1 MISALAGFAA
11 GAIHVLTGPD
21 HLAAISP
28 LALDQKKSSWAVGFR
43 WGLGHTTGVGLVG
56 LLAMIGREL
65 IPVELI
71 STYSERIVGLVL
83 ISIGVWGIQKALT
96 KKIHSHHHTHD
107 GQEHVHMHVHTA
119 DLHESENSH
128 RHTHAAL
135 AVGIIH
141 GLAGSSH
148 FLGILPALALPT
160 RTDAAVYLL
169 AFGAGT
175 IVAMMA
181 FASVMGAMAVS
192 FAHKG
197 IHLYKRL
204 LVGFSAASIVIGG
217 VWLFI

>member
-1 MISALAGFAA
+1 MISVLAGFAA

-28 LALDQKKSSWAVGFR
+28 LALDQKKSSWNVGFR
-43 WGLGHTTGVGLVG
+43 WGLGHTAGVGLVG
-56 LLAMIGREL
+56 LLALAGREL
-65 IPVELI
+65 IPVQLI
-71 STYSERIVGLVL
+71 SSYSERVVGLVL
-83 ISIGVWGIQKALT
+83 IAIGIWGIQKALSRN
-96 KKIHSHHHTHD
+96 IHSHHHIHD
-107 GQEHVHMHVHTA
+107 GREHVHMHMHTA
-119 DLHESENSH
+119 AAHDSDNAH

-141 GLAGSSH
+141 GFAGSSH

-160 RTDAAVYLL
+160 RTDAVLYLL

-175 IVAMMA
+175 ILAMMA
-181 FASVMGAMAVS
+181 FASFMGAMAATL
-192 FAHKG
+192 AHTG
-197 IHLYKRL
+197 MQLYKRL